1 MYLFHYYI
9 IGMWQG
15 NIKFDSI
22 NDVWFF
28 SFIFSGFVL
37 FVIIAS
43 ALWHVL
49 FEAPFGTAWTEVFKM
64 ITMAINPPR
73 KSEQKVA
80 EEKPITDEREIEGK
94 TDDEIPTQEHSATE
108 LEPREDVEIATENQ
122 QPTQAAAEF

>member
-43 ALWHVL
+43 AIWHVL

-64 ITMAINPPR
+64 ITLAMNPPR
-73 KSEQKVA
+73 NSEQKVA
-80 EEKPITDEREIEGK
+80 EEKPITDEK
-94 TDDEIPTQEHSATE
+94 TEEEIPTPEHSATE
-108 LEPREDVEIATENQ
+108 LEPREDVEIETEKQ
-122 QPTQAAAEF
+122 QTTQAAAEF